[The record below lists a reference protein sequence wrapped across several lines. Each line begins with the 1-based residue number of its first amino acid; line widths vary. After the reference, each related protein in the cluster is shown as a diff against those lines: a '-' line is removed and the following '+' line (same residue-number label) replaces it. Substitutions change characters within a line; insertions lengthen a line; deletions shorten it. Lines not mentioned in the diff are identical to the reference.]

1 MSAVPTQPPEAIP
14 AAPVDPPP
22 VLAKARAVA
31 AKLAARPRTPR
42 KPGPLD
48 QFLTTASVIVTSY
61 SGWWALCLLHGHARI
76 LTAGGVSTT
85 YLAVSTLRRRGWLG

>member
-1 MSAVPTQPPEAIP
+1 MSAVPTRPPEAIP

-31 AKLAARPRTPR
+31 AKVAARRRTPR

-48 QFLTTASVIVTSY
+48 LFLTTVSVIVTSY

-76 LTAGGVSTT
+76 LTAGGVSTA
-85 YLAVSTLRRRGWLG
+85 YLIGSALRRRGWLG